1 MEPILEIKGLKKEFE
16 DFSLKGI
23 DITLEKGY
31 IMGFI
36 GPNGAG
42 KTTTIKL
49 MMNLLKKDS
58 GEIKVF
64 GKDHLKYEQ
73 EIKNKIGFVYDEN
86 NYYEELTVSE
96 MKWVVAPFYKTW
108 NEKSFQKY
116 INEFQ
121 LPVKKKIKDLSKGM
135 KMKFSLTMAL
145 SHNADLL
152 IMDEPTSGLD
162 PLVRSELLEILSQII
177 IDENKAVFFST
188 HITSDLDKIA
198 DYVTLIHEGQIVLS
212 LEKDELLNNYG
223 LIKGSKDVL
232 NKYSRRDFIN
242 VKENQF
248 GFEALVKDK
257 NHIKKIYGDKIL
269 IERPTLE
276 DIMLYYTRRW
286 QNV

>member
-198 DYVTLIHEGQIVLS
+198 DYVTFIHEGQIVLS